1 MFAPDTHPSNEALDA
16 LITKYPETS
25 GCLFQVYND
34 ILYAQSWTDV
44 NVVDLGLV
52 LDFPRGAVKGRR
64 DAGTL
69 VYVVPCALTEFLT
82 YAWLQNAFR
91 ALENPSEIYLG
102 ISADDSSIVYYK
114 LSAGIVKPPV

>member
-1 MFAPDTHPSNEALDA
+1 MYLSCIHQFEKLPFRDSPPTTTMFAPDTHPSNEALDA

-52 LDFPRGAVKGRR
+52 LNFPRGAVKGRR

-69 VYVVPCALTEFLT
+69 VYVVPCALTESLT
-82 YAWLQNAFR
+82 YAWCARFFLFDKVD
-91 ALENPSEIYLG
+91 G
-102 ISADDSSIVYYK
+102 
-114 LSAGIVKPPV
+114 

>member
-44 NVVDLGLV
+44 RVVDLGL
-52 LDFPRGAVKGRR
+52 LLRGAVKGRR
-64 DAGTL
+64 DTDTDT
-69 VYVVPCALTEFLT
+69 VYVVPCALAESLS
-82 YAWLQNAFR
+82 YAWLQNAFK
-91 ALENPSEIYLG
+91 ALEDPAEIYLG